1 VTDSEGNEPIKVC
14 SHACLHL
21 PRSRLPTVFLSLP
34 RRCPPAHGFSF
45 SLPISTENPR
55 HNHWAQDVKPPPHP
69 REEEEEEE
77 EERLYLQ
84 LETRERVQ
92 GGGVLNHCSF
102 SSSPTGD
109 YDLGVDSEEEKGM
122 RERALELREDR

>member
-1 VTDSEGNEPIKVC
+1 
-14 SHACLHL
+14 L
-21 PRSRLPTVFLSLP
+21 PAPATVAL
-34 RRCPPAHGFSF
+34 AHCISF
-45 SLPISTENPR
+45 SSPPLPPGPRILLLTPYLYRNPR

-69 REEEEEEE
+69 REEEEEEEE